1 MLVLFG
7 ILIIL
12 ASVILGFIVLI
23 QNPKGGG
30 ISGVLGGV
38 SNQLIGVKS
47 STDIMEKGTWVFAAV
62 VGILCIVS
70 PAFIP
75 KDGTASSKNDDLLK
89 NTSTKPQ
96 QTTPVPNTTV
106 PMPTAP
112 AVTDTTKKP

>member
-7 ILIIL
+7 ILIIV

-47 STDIMEKGTWVFAAV
+47 STDVMEKGTWIFAAI

-75 KDGTASSKNDDLLK
+75 KDGTANSANDELRKNI
-89 NTSTKPQ
+89 STKPQ
-96 QTTPVPNTTV
+96 QTVPTPSTTA
-106 PMPTAP
+106 PMPTTTP
-112 AVTDTTKKP
+112 AADTTKKP